1 MGKTRRRKA
10 SAHATCVL
18 APNEYKV
25 TGTIFMRHVRGGVR
39 FRGEIAGLDDGEHGI
54 HIHQYGDLTEG
65 CKSACAHFN
74 PRKAN
79 HGSRTSKVRHLG
91 DLGNI
96 TSEKGLS
103 KFDLFG
109 KDVSLRLADK
119 HNIAGRM
126 IVVHAD
132 RDDLGQ
138 GGDAESLV
146 TGNAG
151 KRLACGVIG
160 LASKCSSKRIT
171 RKREIK

>member
-1 MGKTRRRKA
+1 MGKTRRIRA
-10 SAHATCVL
+10 SACATCVL
-18 APNEYKV
+18 APNAYNV
-25 TGTIFMRHVRGGVR
+25 TDTIFMREVKGGVR
-39 FRGEIAGLDDGEHGI
+39 FRGEVAGLDDGKHGI

-74 PRKAN
+74 PRHAS
-79 HGSRTSKVRHLG
+79 HGGRTSKVRHLG
-91 DLGNI
+91 DLGNV
-96 TSEKGLS
+96 TSKKGKSNFNL
-103 KFDLFG
+103 LAR
-109 KDVSLRLADK
+109 DVSLRLANK
-119 HNIAGRM
+119 HNIVGRM

-160 LASKCSSKRIT
+160 LASPRCSIRKT
-171 RKREIK
+171 RSRDVK